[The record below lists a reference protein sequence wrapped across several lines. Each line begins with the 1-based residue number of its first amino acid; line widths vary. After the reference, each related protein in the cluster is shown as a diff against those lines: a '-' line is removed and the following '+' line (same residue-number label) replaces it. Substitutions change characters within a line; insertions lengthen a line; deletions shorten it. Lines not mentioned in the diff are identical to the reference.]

1 MTDEQLRQE
10 IIRLGPW
17 HHDMHVR
24 NGITTR
30 ISEDV
35 EYPGSLG
42 RSTFVRAWSDFVGRM
57 TNVYPN
63 GLEGRSVLDYSCN
76 CAECLFWA
84 KELGA
89 GRCFGSDVHEH
100 WIKQAEFLL
109 EHRDGPKEDIEVQVR
124 DLYDLPELG
133 LEPFDI
139 VLSHG
144 VFYHLPDPILGLK
157 IAADLAKELLAV
169 TTATAAGDP
178 DGYLKAGRESTL
190 APLSG
195 VYGLQWLPTGPE
207 VMREILAWF
216 GFPAMRVTYWR
227 KKTRNNRGRLSLLAA
242 REEAMFA
249 HYDTTVGKT
258 TTAAAEGRAREQE
271 ARSGRRRGRLALLRR
286 R

>member
-30 ISEDV
+30 VSEGV
-35 EYPGSLG
+35 EYPRHLG
-42 RSTFVRAWSDFVGRM
+42 RSTLLNWRGDFDGRM
-57 TNVYPN
+57 TSVYPN
-63 GLEGRSVLDYSCN
+63 GLEGRSVMDYSCN
-76 CAECLFWA
+76 CGECLFWA

-109 EHRDGPKEDIEVQVR
+109 EHREGPKEDIEVQAR

-169 TTATAAGDP
+169 TTSTAAGEP
-178 DGYLKAGRESTL
+178 DGYLKVGREGTV

-207 VMREILAWF
+207 VMREILAWV
-216 GFPAMRVTYWR
+216 GFPAMRVSFWR
-227 KKTRNNRGRLSLLAA
+227 KETRNNRGRLSLLAA
-242 REEAMFA
+242 RDEATFA
-249 HYDTTVGKT
+249 HFDATVRQT
-258 TTAAAEGRAREQE
+258 PTATGVQTRERK
-271 ARSGRRRGRLALLRR
+271 ARSGRRGRGRLGLLRR
-286 R
+286 G